1 MPGFAVQG
9 DSGGVERIHVAVDG
23 PYADFELVGELL
35 RGHAA
40 PSLQQE
46 KDGQK
51 PRGSHSTDNTCQN
64 AASDRRQTG
73 APLLARIF
81 VMNNALDG
89 KVALVT
95 GGGRGIGAAVA
106 LRLAQDGAD
115 VALTFQQNQQRA
127 DDVVEQI
134 KVAGRRAIAVQADS
148 ADPAAMTA
156 VVDRVAGELGRL
168 DILVNNAG
176 VFLLGP
182 LEQLS
187 LEEFEQT
194 VAVNIRAPF
203 VASQAAVPHMSA
215 GGRIINIGS
224 NVAERAVFPGF
235 ALYAMSKT
243 ALIGLTKALGR
254 ELGPRAITVNLVN
267 PGPTDTELN
276 PADGPNADTINGFTA
291 LGHYAAPADVAA
303 AVAFLA
309 SADGRYITGATVN
322 VDGGFTI

>member
-1 MPGFAVQG
+1 M
-9 DSGGVERIHVAVDG
+9 S
-23 PYADFELVGELL
+23 
-35 RGHAA
+35 
-40 PSLQQE
+40 
-46 KDGQK
+46 
-51 PRGSHSTDNTCQN
+51 
-64 AASDRRQTG
+64 
-73 APLLARIF
+73 
-81 VMNNALDG
+81 NALDG

-134 KVAGRRAIAVQADS
+134 KRAGRRAIAIPAES
-148 ADPAAMTA
+148 ADPAAVTA
-156 VVDRVAGELGRL
+156 AVDRVASELGRL

-176 VFLLGP
+176 AFLLGP
-182 LEQLS
+182 LEQLQ

-194 VAVNIRAPF
+194 IAVNVRAPF
-203 VASQAAVPHMSA
+203 IASQAAVHHMSA
-215 GGRIINIGS
+215 GGRIISIGS

-243 ALIGLTKALGR
+243 ALTGLTKALGR

-309 SADGRYITGATVN
+309 STDGQYITGATVN

>member
-1 MPGFAVQG
+1 
-9 DSGGVERIHVAVDG
+9 
-23 PYADFELVGELL
+23 
-35 RGHAA
+35 
-40 PSLQQE
+40 
-46 KDGQK
+46 
-51 PRGSHSTDNTCQN
+51 
-64 AASDRRQTG
+64 
-73 APLLARIF
+73 
-81 VMNNALDG
+81 MNNTLDR

-106 LRLAQDGAD
+106 LRLAQEGAD

-127 DDVVEQI
+127 DSVVDQI
-134 KVAGRRAIAVQADS
+134 KAAGRRAVAVQADS
-148 ADPAAMTA
+148 ADPAALIA
-156 VVDRVAGELGRL
+156 AVDRTAGELGRL

-176 VFLLGP
+176 AFLLGP

-194 VAVNIRAPF
+194 IAVNVRAPF
-203 VASQAAVPHMSA
+203 VASQAGVRHMSA

-235 ALYAMSKT
+235 SLYAMSKT
-243 ALIGLTKALGR
+243 ALIGLTKSLGR

-276 PADGPNADTINGFTA
+276 PADGPSADTVNGFTA
-291 LGHYAAPADVAA
+291 LGHYATPADVAA
-303 AVAFLA
+303 TVAFLA
-309 SADGRYITGATVN
+309 GPDARYITGATVN